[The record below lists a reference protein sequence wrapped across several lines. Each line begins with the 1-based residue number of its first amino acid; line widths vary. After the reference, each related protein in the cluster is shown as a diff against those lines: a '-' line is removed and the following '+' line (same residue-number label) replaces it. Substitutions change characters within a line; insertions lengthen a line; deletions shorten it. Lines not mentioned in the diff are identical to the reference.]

1 MLAHSNAAAAADAL
15 SQLLPVCLSS
25 KQSHLS
31 ALLVYVICTVQAEA
45 PEAAISMLAAVAG
58 CVVTNVQAASHV
70 ATKKQ
75 PNQKADQVHQQA
87 SAMTVMAEYASKGAD
102 EKTLVLELFFDK
114 VRAPYF

>member
-15 SQLLPVCLSS
+15 SQLLPVCLNS

-31 ALLVYVICTVQAEA
+31 ALLADVICAVQAEA

-58 CVVTNVQAASHV
+58 YAVTNSQAASHV
-70 ATKKQ
+70 AAKSLKD
-75 PNQKADQVHQQA
+75 QKADQVHLQA
-87 SAMTVMAEYASKGAD
+87 SAMTVMVEYASRGPD

-114 VRAPYF
+114 VRAP